1 LDEELGELTDD
12 QRKALQSCR
21 RSIRRMIELVN
32 EVFHE
37 EETPL
42 PLLMTGPLAG
52 PPGTRSTQ
60 ETPGTDKSGSD
71 QGTTDADHAIF

>member
-1 LDEELGELTDD
+1 
-12 QRKALQSCR
+12 
-21 RSIRRMIELVN
+21 MIELVN